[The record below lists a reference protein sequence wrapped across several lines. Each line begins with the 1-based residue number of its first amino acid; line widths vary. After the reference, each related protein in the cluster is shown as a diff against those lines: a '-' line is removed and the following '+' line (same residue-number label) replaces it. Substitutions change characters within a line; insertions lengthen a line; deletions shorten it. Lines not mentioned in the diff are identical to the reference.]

1 MTLNCSMKLQK
12 RIKAWT
18 KSALAAVNEE
28 AISIESEKR
37 PTTKTGEL
45 VKEIE

>member
-18 KSALAAVNEE
+18 KSALAAVNK